1 MKYPIKIISTTKA
14 NQRLLAK
21 QKATKKRITYYAQV
35 NQNVEDLS
43 KDKLPI

>member
-14 NQRLLAK
+14 NQRWLAK
-21 QKATKKRITYYAQV
+21 QKAMKKRIIYYAQV